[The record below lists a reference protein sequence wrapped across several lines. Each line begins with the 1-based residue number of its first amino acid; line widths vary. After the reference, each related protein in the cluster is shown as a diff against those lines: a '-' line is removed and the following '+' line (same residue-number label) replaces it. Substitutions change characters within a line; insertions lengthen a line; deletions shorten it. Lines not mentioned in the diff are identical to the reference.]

1 LPPEKFGLEKIMH
14 RIKTVR
20 SQTGAFVCPDR
31 NVALHKSNF
40 TLYGKHVKVFLVQR
54 NISVIE
60 TTKDPVWG
68 NGAKVVA
75 DKKLWTNK

>member
-1 LPPEKFGLEKIMH
+1 MH

-20 SQTGAFVCPDR
+20 SQTGAFVCLDR

-40 TLYGKHVKVFLVQR
+40 TLYGKHVKAFLVQR

-60 TTKDPVWG
+60 TTKDPVWEMARSWLQTKSDG
-68 NGAKVVA
+68 QM
-75 DKKLWTNK
+75 NKSVIQQHDS